1 MDTRALAH
9 VTRQDR
15 EMPSSSSTR
24 PYRPKEG
31 DIIASRPTAR
41 ADLFAI
47 GVVPRRGELVRT
59 RYDEAV
65 NIVRTFAR
73 KHAVDAWYTC
83 DHTHFALVARHR
95 RPAQQRSRHDF
106 RI

>member
-15 EMPSSSSTR
+15 AASSFGRDTTKQSISS
-24 PYRPKEG
+24 
-31 DIIASRPTAR
+31 
-41 ADLFAI
+41 
-47 GVVPRRGELVRT
+47 VP
-59 RYDEAV
+59 
-65 NIVRTFAR
+65 FAR

-95 RPAQQRSRHDF
+95 RPAQQRSRQEF